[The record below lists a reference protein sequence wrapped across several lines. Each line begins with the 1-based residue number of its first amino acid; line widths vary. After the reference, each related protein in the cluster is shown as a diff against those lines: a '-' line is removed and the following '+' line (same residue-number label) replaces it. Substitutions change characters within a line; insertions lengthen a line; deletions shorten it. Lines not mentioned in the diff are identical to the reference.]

1 MKRFAVV
8 AVVLATAACAGDNQT
23 EGQDTV
29 TPSAGAVEAPA
40 PAAATTDSAV
50 KADSAKADSA
60 KADSAAKAAAKTKR
74 P

>member
-8 AVVLATAACAGDNQT
+8 AAVLAVAACAGDNQDQA
-23 EGQDTV
+23 QDTT

-40 PAAATTDSAV
+40 PATTDSAI
-50 KADSAKADSA
+50 KADSAARADSVR
-60 KADSAAKAAAKTKR
+60 KADSAAKARTKT